1 MPTKQI
7 GKKLFLIDLET
18 GGYKNLIASY
28 FLKGKK
34 AIIVE
39 TGPTS
44 SIPNLLLGLKELNI
58 KAENVAY
65 LALTHVHIDHGGG
78 AGTLLKNLPNAK
90 VIVHSKGAPHL
101 ADPRKLW
108 AASKEVLGN
117 VAELFGESEPVLEER
132 IIVASEGMTFDA
144 GNEVNLKAI
153 EAPGHA
159 SHNLS
164 YYEYLN
170 EGVFPGD
177 AAGAYIPEFETVYP
191 TTPPPFRPDI
201 ALVSL
206 DKLVSLNP
214 KGLYYTHFGKAAEAQ
229 KRLRAYAVQIK
240 LWQRIAEEGIKK
252 GQSQKTIRETVFG
265 EDETIRGVVSMLKA
279 NPVLR
284 KTLIENSMRGFIEF
298 AQKPQI

>member
-1 MPTKQI
+1 MHTKQI
-7 GKKLFLIDLET
+7 GKKLFLIDLKT

-28 FLKGKK
+28 VLKDKK

-65 LALTHVHIDHGGG
+65 VALTHVHIDHGGG

-117 VAELFGESEPVLEER
+117 VAELFGEPEPVPEER
-132 IIVASEGMTFDA
+132 IIVASEGMAFDV
-144 GNEVNLKAI
+144 GDEVRLKAI

-177 AAGAYIPEFETVYP
+177 AAGAYITEFDTVYP

-206 DKLVSLNP
+206 NKLVSLNP
-214 KGLYYTHFGKAAEAQ
+214 KVLYYTHFGKASEAQ
-229 KRLRAYAVQIK
+229 KRLRDYAVQIK

-252 GQSQKTIRETVFG
+252 GQSPKTIRETIFSQ
-265 EDETIRGVVSMLKA
+265 DETIRGVVSMLKA

-284 KTLIENSMRGFIEF
+284 KTLVENSVRGFIEF